1 MVVNN
6 HAWTERLATQKLKL
20 IQSHW
25 DQTKPRLDQVRVSL
39 EIGKK
44 QEDGLQA
51 PSRSE
56 RFWEVTLSNKRGEC
70 PNRLAENGL
79 PTSIDP
85 RTKGQN

>member
-1 MVVNN
+1 MDR
-6 HAWTERLATQKLKL
+6 ASDDPKPEL

-25 DQTKPRLDQVRVSL
+25 GQMKPRLDQCRVL
-39 EIGKK
+39 IETEKK

-56 RFWEVTLSNKRGEC
+56 RFWEVTLSNNRGKC